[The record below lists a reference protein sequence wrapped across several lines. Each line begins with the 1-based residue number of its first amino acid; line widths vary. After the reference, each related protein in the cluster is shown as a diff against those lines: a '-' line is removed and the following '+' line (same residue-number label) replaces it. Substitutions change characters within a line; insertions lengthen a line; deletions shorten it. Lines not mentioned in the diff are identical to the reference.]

1 MVIIGSLG
9 NYSSYNFGDDVDV
22 CVQVGSQAGVS
33 ESRIPLN
40 INILNYACIYFRSKK
55 IVLYLHVVVYACI
68 TTLYFSTIH
77 TYVLERLCTEIVIVV
92 RKQDEASDDSAR
104 V

>member
-1 MVIIGSLG
+1 M
-9 NYSSYNFGDDVDV
+9 
-22 CVQVGSQAGVS
+22 S
-33 ESRIPLN
+33 ESRTPLN
-40 INILNYACIYFRSKK
+40 INILVCIYFRSKK

-68 TTLYFSTIH
+68 TTLYFINIH